1 MEFVKHTT
9 KQRPTKSTASSG
21 SRRVYLD
28 TYGKK
33 RTAAIAQP
41 AAKHPE
47 RATAKATSASIPMSF
62 TPEPVQQVFHQHQQN
77 QVRQKATPTN
87 AKTHTPQQLPRI
99 RTNNPALMRALS
111 RRAITLTKAHN
122 VVRQLPQRELTNAVA
137 NQFPIA
143 AQAQKVQDPHEQ
155 IEANLKALYSPSLTE
170 QLQKADTKSASHIRT
185 VLLSGLACG
194 VLSLSIFAFATRV
207 DPQPVIAQPVGAP
220 VIEVEVPVKQ
230 KAPEGRAKQTT
241 NNYVAAKPIDP
252 VKVVISDIGVNAQIE
267 GLGITSEGLIAT
279 PKAYGLVGW
288 YNKGKTVSEAGPT
301 VLVGHYAGGFGAV
314 FDKLG
319 NVKNGT
325 LITVT
330 TKEGKSYTYKVSKKV
345 EYPKDKVPMQQIFK
359 DGDESRLEII
369 TCQGAWQGNTY
380 DNRLV
385 VTAEIVK

>member
-1 MEFVKHTT
+1 MDFVTHTS
-9 KQRPTKSTASSG
+9 KKRPARNIDSSAD
-21 SRRVYLD
+21 RRVYLD
-28 TYGKK
+28 TYSKK
-33 RTAAIAQP
+33 RNTAIAEP

-47 RATAKATSASIPMSF
+47 RALAKPATASIPMSF
-62 TPEPVQQVFHQHQQN
+62 SPEPIQQTQPHFKQLPAQQL
-77 QVRQKATPTN
+77 ATPT
-87 AKTHTPQQLPRI
+87 KTTQKLHQTQKV
-99 RTNNPALMRALS
+99 RTKNPVLMRALS
-111 RRAITLTKAHN
+111 RRAITLAKAQN
-122 VVRQLPQRELTNAVA
+122 VMRQLPQRDLTNAVA
-137 NQFPIA
+137 NQFPLSHV
-143 AQAQKVQDPHEQ
+143 QKTQDPDEQ

-220 VIEVEVPVKQ
+220 VIEVEVPVKRQ
-230 KAPEGRAKQTT
+230 APSGQAKKTT
-241 NNYVAAKPIDP
+241 SGYVVAKPTDP
-252 VKVVISDIGVNAQIE
+252 VKVVISDIGVNADIQ
-267 GLGITSEGLIAT
+267 GLGVNEKGEIAV

-319 NVKNGT
+319 DLKNGA

-330 TKEGKSYTYKVSKKV
+330 TKEGKSYTYKVVKNV

-359 DGDESRLEII
+359 SGDESRLEII

-385 VTAEIVK
+385 VTAELVK